1 METSIHPTAVVS
13 PLSEIG
19 EAAEIGP
26 FCVIEGKTR
35 IGRGTIVESH
45 VRIGSKTGIVEI
57 GENNR
62 ISAGTVLGGP
72 PQDKKYKGEP
82 TRLVIGNNN
91 QIREYVTISLGTPQG
106 RQETTIGNDNLIMA
120 YAHFGHDCFLGNAN
134 VIANLC
140 QFAGHVHIQDKVN
153 VGGACAVNQFVR
165 IGSYAFIGGYSSINK
180 DIPPFCIAQ
189 GNYAVMRATNKIGLE
204 RAAGLPPKE
213 VENIHRAIR
222 IISKGSGILSDA
234 IQRIHEECHPSE
246 QIQYLLEFIKTSQ
259 RGLAK

>member
-1 METSIHPTAVVS
+1 METRVHPTAVVS
-13 PLSEIG
+13 RQTEIG
-19 EAAEIGP
+19 TGVSIGP
-26 FCVIEGKTR
+26 FCVIEGKAR
-35 IGRGTIVESH
+35 IGDGTSVESH
-45 VRIGSKTGIVEI
+45 VRIGSESGIVEI

-62 ISAGTVLGGP
+62 LSAGCVLGGP

-106 RQETTIGNDNLIMA
+106 RQETSLGNDNLIMA
-120 YAHFGHDCFLGNAN
+120 YTHFGHDCFVGNGN
-134 VIANLC
+134 VVANLC
-140 QFAGHVHIQDKVN
+140 QFAGHVHIQDRVN
-153 VGGACAVNQFVR
+153 IGGACAVNQFVR
-165 IGSYAFIGGYSSINK
+165 IGSYAFVGGYSSINK

-204 RAAGLPPKE
+204 RAAGLPASE

-222 IISKGSGILSDA
+222 ILSKGSAIVSDA
-234 IQRIHEECHPSE
+234 VQRIQEECRSSE
-246 QIQYLLEFIKTSQ
+246 QIQYLLEFIKSSQ